1 MSVTLCL
8 FCCFIVI
15 LSVNNVRCQC
25 IVLILACCI
34 VTYWSMLMD
43 LLIVNLFNYYNHLC
57 YNYSFN
63 LTCVMFLLFFFQLL
77 QTAYFGYSVIND
89 IFGSNLLPSEYNGVP
104 NVPTLLRFRD
114 FIAASIVFPTCM
126 VNGHCCWCFLCLL
139 DPPEFHQGL
148 WCGKVIKS
156 AM

>member
-8 FCCFIVI
+8 FCCLIVI

-63 LTCVMFLLFFFQLL
+63 LTCVMFLLFFSVVADSIFWIFSNKWHLWKQLAAIWV
-77 QTAYFGYSVIND
+77 QRSPKCSYFAAVSR
-89 IFGSNLLPSEYNGVP
+89 FHCRFHCLSNMHGKQ
-104 NVPTLLRFRD
+104 TLLLVL
-114 FIAASIVFPTCM
+114 SV
-126 VNGHCCWCFLCLL
+126 CLL